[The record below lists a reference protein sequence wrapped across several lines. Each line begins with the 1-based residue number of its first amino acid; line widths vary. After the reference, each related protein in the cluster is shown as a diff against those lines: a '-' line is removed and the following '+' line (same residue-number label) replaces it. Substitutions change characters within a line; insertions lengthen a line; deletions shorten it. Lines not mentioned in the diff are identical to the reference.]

1 MCSFTSAWSRDCCFI
16 CWQASSPRAGVVLSR
31 ARCAPASGQAL
42 SARFSTGSFCPLGCS
57 LRRCPACK
65 RLSATR
71 RGMAW
76 SSILARRCA
85 GPSIKL
91 FPTSLRIILSP
102 HLNSRATGALSSWHL
117 SAWLAQWALL
127 SWADS
132 WASGVRRGGHN
143 SRSLPWKL
151 SIAKRYDILPTTR
164 KNCPSQKDAE
174 IESTEGRKRFLTI
187 QEPLPGGA
195 DPQEAA
201 PIETL
206 PLSELAETLGQE
218 LYLKSGQVARTITLL
233 DEGNTIPFIARYRKE
248 ITGSLDEVQ
257 IQTIADRAAAL
268 RALFERKSDVR
279 RLIEAQG
286 KLTPELSSAILA
298 ATTLQE
304 VEDLYLPYRPKRKTR
319 ASVAREKGLAPLA
332 DLILQ
337 QPEMSGDLESI
348 LEEQARPFLNAELGV
363 DTSLEAYAGARD
375 IAAEVI
381 AEDANVRGGVRAT
394 FFKQATLSAK
404 AVDPEKI
411 AEKDPKGV
419 YQLYY
424 EFNENITKL
433 VPHRV
438 LALNRGEREDVLRV
452 NVTLPYEQAQPE
464 IERYY
469 PVRATSPFARHLKE
483 AMEDGYKRLL
493 APAMEREVR
502 VELTRQAEE
511 HAITIFAANLRNLLL
526 QPPLRGR
533 KVLGIDPGYRTGC
546 KLAIVDE
553 MGKYLESDTMYLHQ
567 AERALQTLRGLITKY
582 NIDVIAIGNGTA
594 SRETE
599 QLVAGLI
606 REIEA
611 ETGQQGK
618 IGYVIVNEAGASVY
632 SASEAA
638 RQEFPTLDAT
648 QRGTISIARR
658 LQDPLA
664 ELVKIDPKAVGVGLY
679 QHDVDQKELANALE
693 RVVVSCVNFAGV
705 EVNSASAALLKH
717 VSGINTRIANALVK
731 YREEHGP
738 FRSREELRSVPGL
751 GPATFVQAAG
761 FLKIASGSEP
771 LDNTFIHPE
780 SYGAARALLEMLPAG
795 DNGRAK
801 PAERIAQF
809 RQLIRLRNSLGR
821 SQRQRTTSTHDGD
834 EEAAWSEIA
843 KKIGVGLPTLN
854 DILENL
860 EKPGLDPRDTLPAP
874 ILRHDVLKM
883 EDLQTGMILQGTVR
897 NVVDFGAFVDIGV
910 KQDGLVHVSE
920 MADRFVKDPLSV
932 VAVGQVVQVRVLK
945 VDVQRG
951 RVQLSMRGLP

>member
-1 MCSFTSAWSRDCCFI
+1 MTTQEQSTHNANPPVTTPKEALPIAELVRT
-16 CWQASSPRAGVVLSR
+16 
-31 ARCAPASGQAL
+31 L
-42 SARFSTGSFCPLGCS
+42 SAELS
-57 LRRCPACK
+57 L
-65 RLSATR
+65 
-71 RGMAW
+71 
-76 SSILARRCA
+76 
-85 GPSIKL
+85 
-91 FPTSLRIILSP
+91 
-102 HLNSRATGALSSWHL
+102 
-117 SAWLAQWALL
+117 
-127 SWADS
+127 
-132 WASGVRRGGHN
+132 V
-143 SRSLPWKL
+143 
-151 SIAKRYDILPTTR
+151 
-164 KNCPSQKDAE
+164 
-174 IESTEGRKRFLTI
+174 
-187 QEPLPGGA
+187 
-195 DPQEAA
+195 
-201 PIETL
+201 
-206 PLSELAETLGQE
+206 
-218 LYLKSGQVARTITLL
+218 SGQVARTIALL

-248 ITGSLDEVQ
+248 MTGSLDEVQ

-268 RALFERKSDVR
+268 RALHERKADVR
-279 RLIEAQG
+279 RLIDTQG
-286 KLTPELSSAILA
+286 KLTPELAGAILA

-332 DLILQ
+332 EIILQ
-337 QPEMSGDLESI
+337 QPELKGEVNAI
-348 LEEQARPFLNAELGV
+348 LEEQARVFLNPEKGV
-363 DTSLEAYAGARD
+363 DTSREAYAGARD
-375 IAAEVI
+375 IVAEII
-381 AEDANVRGGVRAT
+381 AEDANVRGSVRSL
-394 FFKQATLSAK
+394 FFKQSTISAK
-404 AVDPEKI
+404 VADPEKVT
-411 AEKDPKGV
+411 EKDPTGV

-424 EFNENITKL
+424 EFSEGITKL

-438 LALNRGEREDVLRV
+438 LALNRAEREEVLRISI
-452 NVTLPYEQAQPE
+452 TLPYESAQAA
-464 IERYY
+464 ILRHH
-469 PVRATSPFARHLKE
+469 PVRATSPFASQLAD

-511 HAITIFAANLRNLLL
+511 HAINIFAANLRNLLL
-526 QPPLRGR
+526 QPPLRGK

-546 KLAIVDE
+546 KLAVVDE
-553 MGKYLESDTMYLHQ
+553 TGKYLESDTIYLHQ
-567 AERALQTLRGLITKY
+567 SEKAHQTLRKLLAQY
-582 NIDVIAIGNGTA
+582 NISVIAIGNGTA

-606 REIEA
+606 RELEQD
-611 ETGQQGK
+611 TGKGGQ

-679 QHDVDQKELANALE
+679 QHDVDQKELANMLE

-705 EVNSASAALLKH
+705 ELNSASAALLKH
-717 VSGINTRIANALVK
+717 VSGINSRVANSIVK

-738 FRSREELRSVPGL
+738 FRSRAELQKVSGL

-761 FLKIASGSEP
+761 FLKIANGVEP

-780 SYGAARALLEMLPAG
+780 SYTAAHALLEMLPSG
-795 DNGRAK
+795 NDGKTLK

-809 RQLIRLRNSLGR
+809 HQLIKLQSSLGR
-821 SQRQRTTSTHDGD
+821 GSRNRASNAASDGEQASWAD
-834 EEAAWSEIA
+834 IA

-860 EKPGLDPRDTLPAP
+860 EKPGLDPRDALPAP

-910 KQDGLVHVSE
+910 KQDGLVHISE
-920 MADRFVKDPLSV
+920 MADRFVKDPLAV

-945 VDVQRG
+945 VDLQRG
-951 RVQLSMRGLP
+951 RVQLSMRGVK

>member
-1 MCSFTSAWSRDCCFI
+1 LTTQDHFI
-16 CWQASSPRAGVVLSR
+16 IEDDAAS
-31 ARCAPASGQAL
+31 Q
-42 SARFSTGSFCPLGCS
+42 
-57 LRRCPACK
+57 
-65 RLSATR
+65 
-71 RGMAW
+71 
-76 SSILARRCA
+76 
-85 GPSIKL
+85 
-91 FPTSLRIILSP
+91 
-102 HLNSRATGALSSWHL
+102 
-117 SAWLAQWALL
+117 
-127 SWADS
+127 
-132 WASGVRRGGHN
+132 
-143 SRSLPWKL
+143 
-151 SIAKRYDILPTTR
+151 
-164 KNCPSQKDAE
+164 QK
-174 IESTEGRKRFLTI
+174 
-187 QEPLPGGA
+187 
-195 DPQEAA
+195 AA
-201 PIETL
+201 PSETL
-206 PLSELAETLGQE
+206 PLSELASTLSQE
-218 LYLKSGQVARTITLL
+218 LKLNNGQITRTVTLL

-248 ITGSLDEVQ
+248 VTGSLDEVQ

-279 RLIEAQG
+279 RLIDTQG
-286 KLTPELSSAILA
+286 KLTPELDSAILA

-304 VEDLYLPYRPKRKTR
+304 IEDLYLPYRPKRKTR

-332 DLILQ
+332 DLLLQ
-337 QPEMSGDLESI
+337 QPELSGDWAGV
-348 LEEQARPFLNAELGV
+348 LEEHAQPFLDAEKGV

-381 AEDANVRGGVRAT
+381 AEDANVRGSLRTT
-394 FFKQATLSAK
+394 FFKQAALAAK
-404 AVDPEKI
+404 AIDPEKI

-424 EFNENITKL
+424 EFNENVTKL

-452 NVTLPYEQAQPE
+452 GVALPYEQAQPE
-464 IERYY
+464 ITQYY
-469 PVRATSPFARHLKE
+469 PVKQTSPFAQHLQD

-493 APAMEREVR
+493 APAMEREAR

-511 HAITIFAANLRNLLL
+511 HAINVFAANLRNLLL

-533 KVLGIDPGYRTGC
+533 KVLGVDPGYRTGC
-546 KLAIVDE
+546 KLTIVDE
-553 MGKYLESDTMYLHQ
+553 TGKYIESDTMYLHQ
-567 AERALQTLRGLITKY
+567 SERAPQILRGLIEKY
-582 NIDVIAIGNGTA
+582 QIDVIAIGNGTA

-606 REIEA
+606 REIES
-611 ETGQQGK
+611 EKGQKGK

-705 EVNSASAALLKH
+705 ELNAASAALLKH
-717 VSGINTRIANALVK
+717 VSGINSRVANAIVK

-738 FRSREELRSVPGL
+738 FKAREELLKVSGL

-761 FLKIASGSEP
+761 FLKVDGGSEP

-780 SYGAARALLEMLPAG
+780 SYSATRALLELLPG
-795 DNGRAK
+795 GERKGTK
-801 PAERIAQF
+801 PAERIAQY
-809 RQLIRLRNSLGR
+809 RQFIKLQSSLGR
-821 SQRQRTTSTHDGD
+821 SNRKNNQG
-834 EEAAWSEIA
+834 ESEGAVWADMA

-860 EKPGLDPRDTLPAP
+860 EKPGLDPRDALPAP

-883 EDLQTGMILQGTVR
+883 EDLQPGMVLQGTVR

-910 KQDGLVHVSE
+910 KHDGLVHVSE
-920 MADRFVKDPLSV
+920 MAERFVRDPLTV
-932 VAVGQVVQVRVLK
+932 VAVGQVVQVRVME
-945 VDVQRG
+945 VDKQRE
-951 RVQLSMRGLP
+951 RVKLSMRGVK